1 MGVRICPSS
10 TKSFGPP
17 ALALF
22 FFFFFLMSPVAVDSE
37 RQRQK
42 EPDKETLGFILYF
55 IQQMLKDAKHMSLS
69 NKENDRG
76 PTARPYNHGH
86 HLERRAF
93 PEALT
98 WLAMSVAFLA
108 RIKSGVSLAMAFRPL
123 PLTSSSRSR
132 LYSFCRRIVCSF

>member
-1 MGVRICPSS
+1 MSESAPVPHSNLVLQLPH
-10 TKSFGPP
+10 FD
-17 ALALF
+17 
-22 FFFFFLMSPVAVDSE
+22 LMSAVVVDSG

-42 EPDKETLGFILYF
+42 QPDNGSWALCFIK
-55 IQQMLKDAKHMSLS
+55 QMVKDAKYIMSLS
-69 NKENDRG
+69 NKGDDRG
-76 PTARPYNHGH
+76 PTVHSYNQGH
-86 HLERRAF
+86 RLDRRAF

-132 LYSFCRRIVCSF
+132 LYSFCRRIVCLF